1 MAAWI
6 GPYWQQEERQSLA
19 DDEEVSRH
27 RMVELLLGPFLASKT
42 SHVHHLVNEQL
53 TTLDLLP
60 TPSNSFPPL
69 RDAIGCTHIELEPEM
84 PLPSGWEKC
93 LNLKTGSIYYLNR
106 STGATSSCDPRK
118 QSFLDKAC
126 GKVDAST
133 SPASSELTVEA
144 SNEAFCNNRK
154 AKQQRR
160 LDANEEP
167 KSANNNGESD
177 IDLNLTLHVG
187 LCSSPKATASNDS
200 GTLTLQVAN
209 PAASPAVKIKACSNA
224 SVSSASSS
232 SSTSS
237 PSSLSASLA
246 FSQTIL
252 SSKELSQPFFP
263 DVSTLLNKQER
274 NQAIRRRSHVYA
286 GTHHSLFE
294 HAPSMSTIAPR
305 SIAESEYLTST
316 APAAMVTAACANCL
330 MFVMLSRSNPRC
342 PRCGTSCPEQVE
354 SLQPPLKR
362 AKLGFSF

>member
-6 GPYWQQEERQSLA
+6 GPYWQQEERQSLT

-118 QSFLDKAC
+118 QSSLDKAC
-126 GKVDAST
+126 GKNDAST

-154 AKQQRR
+154 AKQQSR
-160 LDANEEP
+160 LDVNEEP
-167 KSANNNGESD
+167 KSANSNGESD
-177 IDLNLTLHVG
+177 LDLNLTLHVG
-187 LCSSPKATASNDS
+187 LCSSPMATASNDA
-200 GTLTLQVAN
+200 GALTLQVSN
-209 PAASPAVKIKACSNA
+209 PAASPAVIIKACSNA

-232 SSTSS
+232 STSS
-237 PSSLSASLA
+237 PSTLSASMA

-252 SSKELSQPFFP
+252 SSKELSQPPFP

-294 HAPSMSTIAPR
+294 HAPNVSGITPQR
-305 SIAESEYLTST
+305 LAESEDLT

-354 SLQPPLKR
+354 ALQPSLKR